1 VPPEHASQEPAA
13 PAEVRATPQ
22 TGPGLAPAGPGARS
36 LPPLSRATLLRLQ
49 ASAGNSAVG
58 ALLGARAPER
68 ALARTVNLGP
78 QHNLSK
84 LCFNPM
90 ALAGPGYAGAFGL
103 LAHAFI
109 ANDYESRQRVTRN
122 VNVYFEDS
130 LAGPIDP
137 RFAAFIIRKNPT
149 LPAWAKVFLATFPV
163 RRPDALLHSTRRQ
176 EFDEFKPDSPLGV
189 LDGLQKL
196 GEVSLYVRALGLP
209 YVIGHS
215 YVPSPNIPMFSTT
228 VGGIPVALSLDVRRL
243 APGLIVY
250 EYCIT
255 TDWGKV
261 AWAALIAAI
270 LAILAIIF
278 RGRIPV
284 PGPSPVPAPI
294 PIPVVI

>member
-1 VPPEHASQEPAA
+1 
-13 PAEVRATPQ
+13 
-22 TGPGLAPAGPGARS
+22 
-36 LPPLSRATLLRLQ
+36 
-49 ASAGNSAVG
+49 
-58 ALLGARAPER
+58 
-68 ALARTVNLGP
+68 
-78 QHNLSK
+78 
-84 LCFNPM
+84 
-90 ALAGPGYAGAFGL
+90 
-103 LAHAFI
+103 
-109 ANDYESRQRVTRN
+109 
-122 VNVYFEDS
+122 
-130 LAGPIDP
+130 
-137 RFAAFIIRKNPT
+137 
-149 LPAWAKVFLATFPV
+149 
-163 RRPDALLHSTRRQ
+163 
-176 EFDEFKPDSPLGV
+176 
-189 LDGLQKL
+189 LQKL

-284 PGPSPVPAPI
+284 PVPGPSPVPAPI
-294 PIPVVI
+294 PIPI